1 MTSSFQRYDTSVSKT
16 RFDAIVIGSGIGGLG
31 LAALLSRYG
40 MKVLVLE
47 RHYVAGGMTHTFRR
61 QGFEW
66 DVGLQYLGKV
76 HDPESPL
83 RRAFDFVTGGAL
95 GWAKLDPVYD
105 RFVFDDRHYD
115 FPTGATAL
123 EDALC
128 RDFPSERKGISAYLR
143 LIQQVERS
151 AERYFLQRVL
161 PEWLTPFTH
170 PLLVRPFLRY
180 SNRTTR
186 DMLRTFTSDERLAG
200 VLAGQW
206 GNYALPPAESSFA
219 MHALV
224 AANYLDGGNYPVGGP
239 ANIARSIASVIER
252 AGGQIRICAEVREIL
267 VSDGRAIGVR
277 MADGDELLAPRIVS
291 GAGVYHTLHSLLPEH
306 CRPRT
311 AVEGLREVR
320 PAIGHLSLYVGLQ
333 GTAHELGLKRTNVWI
348 HAGYDHD
355 ASMRAWLAHPEAR
368 MPLVFVGSTS
378 ARDPE
383 WESHHP
389 GRSTLS
395 LVGLAPYEWFE
406 RWEGTAWRKRGPEYE
421 DFKVRLSERLLASLY
436 RHLPHLRGKVVYH
449 ELSTPLSTRHFSN
462 HTRGAIYGLEHSP
475 ARFRQRWLRPALPVR
490 NLFLVGQDVV
500 SVGVG
505 ASLISAVLAASVI
518 LRRNV
523 LGDVMRQP
531 PPDPVLRAA

>member
-1 MTSSFQRYDTSVSKT
+1 MTASFARYDASVSQP
-16 RFDAIVIGSGIGGLG
+16 RFDAIVIGSGMGGLG
-31 LAALLSRYG
+31 LAALLARYG
-40 MKVLVLE
+40 RKVLVLE

-76 HDPESPL
+76 HDPEAPL

-95 GWAKLDPVYD
+95 HWAKLDPVYD
-105 RFVFDDRHYD
+105 RFVFDDRHHD
-115 FPTGATAL
+115 FPTGSAAL
-123 EDALC
+123 EESLC

-161 PEWLTPFTH
+161 PAWLTPFTH
-170 PLLVRPFLRY
+170 PLLVRPFLKY
-180 SNRTTR
+180 SDRTTR
-186 DMLRTFTSDERLAG
+186 DMLRTFTSNERLAG

-206 GNYALPPAESSFA
+206 GNYALPPAQSSFA

-224 AANYLDGGNYPVGGP
+224 AANYLDGGSYPVGGP
-239 ANIARSIASVIER
+239 ANIARSLASVIER
-252 AGGQIRICAEVREIL
+252 AGGQVRVCAEVSEIL
-267 VSDGRAIGVR
+267 VSQGQAIGVR
-277 MADGDELLAPRIVS
+277 MVNGDELRAPCIVS
-291 GAGVYHTLHSLLPEH
+291 GTGVHHTLHSLLPESS
-306 CRPRT
+306 RPRA
-311 AVEGLREVR
+311 AVEGLREVP
-320 PAIGHLSLYVGLQ
+320 PAMGHLSLYVGLQ
-333 GTAHELGLKRTNVWI
+333 GTARELGLERTNLWI
-348 HAGYDHD
+348 HADYDHD
-355 ASMRAWLAHPEAR
+355 ASMRAWLANSEAR
-368 MPLVFVGSTS
+368 IPMLFVGSTS

-395 LVGLAPYEWFE
+395 LVCLAPYEWFK
-406 RWEGTAWRKRGPEYE
+406 RWEGTTWRKRGPEYE
-421 DFKVRLSERLLASLY
+421 DFKARLSERMLASLFQ
-436 RHLPHLRGKVVYH
+436 HLPHLRGKVAYQ

-490 NLFLVGQDVV
+490 NLFLVGQDLV

-505 ASLISAVLAASVI
+505 ASLLSAVLAASVI

-531 PPDPVLRAA
+531 PPDAVLRAA

>member
-1 MTSSFQRYDTSVSKT
+1 MTPSFRRYDTSVSKT
-16 RFDAIVIGSGIGGLG
+16 RFDAIVIGSGMGGLG
-31 LAALLSRYG
+31 AAALLARYG
-40 MKVLVLE
+40 RKVLVLE

-66 DVGLQYLGKV
+66 DVGLQYLGNV
-76 HDPESPL
+76 HDPASPL

-95 GWAKLDPVYD
+95 RWAKLAPVYD
-105 RFVFDDRHYD
+105 RVVFDDRHYD
-115 FPTGATAL
+115 FPEGAGAL
-123 EDALC
+123 EEALC
-128 RDFPSERKGISAYLR
+128 RDFPSERKGIAAYLR
-143 LIQQVERS
+143 LVQQVDRS
-151 AERYFLQRVL
+151 AQRYFLQRVL

-180 SNRTTR
+180 SDRTTR
-186 DMLRTFTSDERLAG
+186 DMLRTFTSDTRLAG

-206 GNYALPPAESSFA
+206 GNYALPPGESSFA

-224 AANYLDGGNYPVGGP
+224 AACYLEGGSYPVGGP
-239 ANIARSIASVIER
+239 ANIARHLTSVIER
-252 AGGQIRICAEVREIL
+252 AGGQVRVCAEVGEIL
-267 VSDGRAIGVR
+267 VREGRAIGVR
-277 MADGDELLAPRIVS
+277 LADGDELLAPCIIS
-291 GAGVYHTLHSLLPEH
+291 GTGVHHTLHSLLPEH

-311 AVEGLREVR
+311 ALEGLREVR
-320 PAIGHLSLYVGLQ
+320 PAIGHISLYVGLQ
-333 GTAHELGLKRTNVWI
+333 GTARELGLERTNVWL

-355 ASMRAWLAHPEAR
+355 ATMRAWLANPESR
-368 MPLVFVGSTS
+368 MPLVFIGSTS

-383 WESHHP
+383 WEQSHP

-395 LVGLAPYEWFE
+395 VVGLTPYEWFE

-421 DFKVRLSERLLASLY
+421 DFKARLSERLLASVY
-436 RHLPHLRGKVVYH
+436 QHLPRLRGKVVYQ

-462 HTRGAIYGLEHSP
+462 HARGAIYGLEHSP

-490 NLFLVGQDVV
+490 DLFLVGQDVV

-505 ASLISAVLAASVI
+505 ASLMSAVLAASVI

-531 PPDPVLRAA
+531 PLDTVGRVA